1 MTQLL
6 ELLTKGG
13 PQPLLLYF
21 GIPLAF
27 ATIGGATELY
37 VLYKK
42 ETHGPT
48 KSVNTVSGW
57 IAAGWFCWVSWELVT
72 TIWLKGQW
80 RSPVD
85 FASMTLY
92 IACLFPLIGM
102 AVSDL
107 PWVKVRKRPERRLLI
122 HAGFSA
128 VFTVLLFAAVLTA
141 LWNG

>member
-13 PQPLLLYF
+13 PEPLLLFF

-42 ETHGPT
+42 ETHGPM
-48 KSVNTVSGW
+48 KSMNTVSGW
-57 IAAGWFCWVSWELVT
+57 IAAGWFCWVSWQLINAV
-72 TIWLKGQW
+72 WLKNQW
-80 RSPVD
+80 RSPAD
-85 FASMTLY
+85 FTSMTAY
-92 IACLFPLIGM
+92 IGCVVPLLGM
-102 AVSDL
+102 AISDL

-122 HAGFSA
+122 HAGFSS
-128 VFTVLLFAAVLTA
+128 VFTILLFVAMFTA
-141 LWNG
+141 LWNV